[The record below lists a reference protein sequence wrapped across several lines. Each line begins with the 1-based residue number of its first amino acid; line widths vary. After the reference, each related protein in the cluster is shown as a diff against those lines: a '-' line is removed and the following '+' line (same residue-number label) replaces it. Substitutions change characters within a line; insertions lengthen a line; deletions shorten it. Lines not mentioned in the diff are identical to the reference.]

1 MTFVIKKSMHTELF
15 LSAPVKPLVR
25 LSKQTLFVGRI
36 YFENPFIM
44 HISSDKNT
52 ILIADFYL

>member
-1 MTFVIKKSMHTELF
+1 MHTELF

-52 ILIADFYL
+52 IIIADFYL